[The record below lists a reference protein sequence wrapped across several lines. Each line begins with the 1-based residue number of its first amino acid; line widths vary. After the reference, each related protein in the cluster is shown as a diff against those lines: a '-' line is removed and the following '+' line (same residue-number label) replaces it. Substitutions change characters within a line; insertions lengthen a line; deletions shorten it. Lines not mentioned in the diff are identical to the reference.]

1 MARFFMMRLFK
12 RFNNIQGSLLF
23 QEVSFVLIIMLTA
36 GLGVS
41 WVLAWQ
47 NNSQE
52 SLRLT
57 ALNTHMQHVRGD
69 LYRQIK
75 EVFDVIFLND
85 DSAEQQYFG
94 YSQAIKHELN
104 QMQLLARSENEQ
116 QQVQKIADTYDA
128 FYAETRTYINSEDNE
143 VTEKQLLLLDQP
155 LEQFTLNVFETLF
168 NDFEQYLQSRQSLL
182 AAAQQRWLS
191 QVFWMEL
198 LPILLALGLLLWSR
212 HFVKKQV
219 LMPLT
224 DVIEGARRVA
234 QGEWRYALAERGVAD
249 LQYLTAAINQ
259 MATDLIDNHDD
270 LIEARKQA
278 EMADLIPLVAHNI
291 RNPLAGIRAA
301 AQVSLDEKNLPVSQQ
316 HSLQDIIV
324 AVDRLERWVTSLLMY
339 LHPLQAQFSENKL
352 TELTDNALS
361 LIQMQLTDKQLTV
374 HREGWQADIQQAQLD
389 ADLIE
394 QTLCNLLQNA
404 IEAAPD
410 GSQLQLRYQQVNDDV
425 VILEIDDA
433 GRGINAQLISAAD
446 AQNSSRKPL
455 HYGLGLPFAQRVMQL
470 HHGQLTHIA
479 LQPGTRVR
487 LQLPVI
493 QPETE

>member
-1 MARFFMMRLFK
+1 MMRLLK
-12 RFNNIQGSLLF
+12 RFKTIQGSLLF
-23 QEVSFVLIIMLTA
+23 HELSFVLIIMLTA

-85 DSAEQQYFG
+85 VSAEQEYFG
-94 YSQAIKHELN
+94 YSKAIKQELN
-104 QMQLLARSENEQ
+104 QMQLLASSANEQ

-128 FYAETRTYINSEDNE
+128 FYAETQNYINPANGE

-155 LEQFTLNVFETLF
+155 LEQFTLRVFETLF
-168 NDFEQYLQSRQSLL
+168 NEFEQYLQSRQSLL
-182 AAAQQRWLS
+182 AADQQRWLS

-234 QGEWRYALAERGVAD
+234 QGEWQYALPTRGVND
-249 LQYLTAAINQ
+249 LQNLTAAINQ
-259 MATDLIDNHDD
+259 MAADLTENHDS

-278 EMADLIPLVAHNI
+278 EMGELIPLVAHNI

-301 AQVSLDEKNLPVSQQ
+301 AQVSLDEQNLPAVNRYA
-316 HSLQDIIV
+316 LQDIIV

-352 TELTDNALS
+352 TELVDNALS
-361 LIQMQLTDKQLTV
+361 LIQIQLTDKQLRV
-374 HREGWQADIQQAQLD
+374 HREGWQSDIQPAQLD
-389 ADLIE
+389 TDLIE

-404 IEAAPD
+404 IEAAPE
-410 GSQLQLRYQQVNDDV
+410 GSQLRLRYQQVNDEA
-425 VILEIDDA
+425 ISLEIDDA
-433 GRGINAQLISAAD
+433 GRGINEQLISAAD
-446 AQNSSRKPL
+446 VQNSTRKPL
-455 HYGLGLPFAQRVMQL
+455 HYGLGLPFAKRVMQL

-487 LQLPVI
+487 LQLPLS
-493 QPETE
+493 QPETEQDA

>member
-1 MARFFMMRLFK
+1 MMRLFK

-23 QEVSFVLIIMLTA
+23 HELSFVLIIMLTA

-374 HREGWQADIQQAQLD
+374 HREGWQADIQPAQLD

>member
-1 MARFFMMRLFK
+1 M
-12 RFNNIQGSLLF
+12 
-23 QEVSFVLIIMLTA
+23 LIIMLTA

-41 WVLAWQ
+41 WVFAWQ

-85 DSAEQQYFG
+85 TSAEQQYFG
-94 YSQAIKHELN
+94 YSQAIKYELN
-104 QMQLLARSENEQ
+104 QMLLLANSENEQ

-128 FYAETRTYINSEDNE
+128 FYAETITYINSENSE
-143 VTEKQLLLLDQP
+143 VTDKQLLLLDQP
-155 LEQFTLNVFETLF
+155 LEQFTLKVFEILF
-168 NDFEQYLQSRQSLL
+168 NEFEQYLQSRQSLL
-182 AAAQQRWLS
+182 AADQKRWLS
-191 QVFWMEL
+191 LVFWIGL
-198 LPILLALGLLLWSR
+198 LPIIMALGLLLWSR
-212 HFVKKQV
+212 RFVKKQV
-219 LMPLT
+219 LVPLT
-224 DVIEGARRVA
+224 DVIDGARRVA
-234 QGEWRYALAERGVAD
+234 QGEWQYALPVRGVAD
-249 LQYLTAAINQ
+249 LQHLTAAINQ
-259 MATDLIDNHDD
+259 MASDLIDNHDD

-339 LHPLQAQFSENKL
+339 LHPLQAQFTANKL
-352 TELTDNALS
+352 TDLTDNALS
-361 LIQMQLTDKQLTV
+361 LIQMQLVDKQLTV
-374 HREGWQADIQQAQLD
+374 LREGWDNDDSQYAQLD
-389 ADLIE
+389 AELIE

-404 IEAAPD
+404 IEAAPE
-410 GSQLQLRYQQVNDDV
+410 GSQLRLCYQQVNNNS
-425 VILEIDDA
+425 IALEIDDA
-433 GRGINAQLISAAD
+433 GRGIDKKLFSAVTPENGA
-446 AQNSSRKPL
+446 RKPL
-455 HYGLGLPFAQRVMQL
+455 HYGLGLPFARRVLQL
-470 HHGQLTHIA
+470 HQGQLDYIS

-487 LQLPVI
+487 LQLPLK
-493 QPETE
+493 QPETDQNA

>member
-1 MARFFMMRLFK
+1 MMRLFK

-23 QEVSFVLIIMLTA
+23 HELSFVLIIMLTA

-116 QQVQKIADTYDA
+116 QQVQRIANTYDA

-374 HREGWQADIQQAQLD
+374 HREGWQADIQPAQLD

>member
-1 MARFFMMRLFK
+1 MMRLLK
-12 RFNNIQGSLLF
+12 RFKTIQGSLLF
-23 QEVSFVLIIMLTA
+23 HELSFVLIITLTA

-47 NNSQE
+47 SNSQE

-94 YSQAIKHELN
+94 YSQTIKQDLN
-104 QMQLLARSENEQ
+104 QMQLLAKLVNEQ
-116 QQVQKIADTYDA
+116 EQVQKIADTYDA
-128 FYAETRTYINSEDNE
+128 FYAETRTYIDSEDND
-143 VTEKQLLLLDQP
+143 VTKKQLLLLDQP
-155 LEQFTLNVFETLF
+155 LEQFTLNVFESLF
-168 NDFEQYLQSRQSLL
+168 SDFEKYLQSRQSLL
-182 AAAQQRWLS
+182 AADQRRWLS
-191 QVFWMEL
+191 QIFWIQL
-198 LPILLALGLLLWSR
+198 LPVLLALGLLLWSR
-212 HFVKKQV
+212 HYVKRQV

-224 DVIEGARRVA
+224 DVIEGARHVA
-234 QGEWRYALAERGVAD
+234 QGEWQYALPVRGVAD
-249 LQYLTAAINQ
+249 LQHLTTAINQ
-259 MATDLIDNHDD
+259 MATDLIDNHDN

-301 AQVSLDEKNLPVSQQ
+301 AQVGLDEKNLPVSQQ
-316 HSLQDIIV
+316 YLLQDIIV

-339 LHPLQAQFSENKL
+339 LHPMQAKFSKNKL

-361 LIQMQLTDKQLTV
+361 LIHMQLTDKQLSV
-374 HREGWQADIQQAQLD
+374 QREGWQHDIQSAQLD
-389 ADLIE
+389 TDLIE

-404 IEAAPD
+404 IEAAPE
-410 GSQLQLRYQQVNDDV
+410 GSQLRLRYQQVNDDV
-425 VILEIDDA
+425 IALEIDDA
-433 GRGINAQLISAAD
+433 GRGINQQFISAAD
-446 AQNSSRKPL
+446 VQNSARKPL
-455 HYGLGLPFAQRVMQL
+455 HYGLGLPFAKRVMQL

-479 LQPGTRVR
+479 LTPGTRVR
-487 LQLPVI
+487 LQLPLS
-493 QPETE
+493 QPETEQDA

>member
-1 MARFFMMRLFK
+1 MMRLFK

-23 QEVSFVLIIMLTA
+23 HELSFVLIIMLTA

-116 QQVQKIADTYDA
+116 QQVQRIADTYDA

-374 HREGWQADIQQAQLD
+374 HREGWQADIQPAQLD